1 MEVVRLDMVECG
13 EAYSW
18 VIASL
23 AMAMFGNV
31 CVSKVVAHTNTANVN
46 ACGRANAVCRTTFF
60 TDFQFMGTGK
70 V

>member
-13 EAYSW
+13 EAFSW

-23 AMAMFGNV
+23 AMAMAMF
-31 CVSKVVAHTNTANVN
+31 VSAKLLTQTLPMSMPVAGPMLFVVPL
-46 ACGRANAVCRTTFF
+46 FF